1 MRGCKQRL
9 DPEIWFGEIWMDG
22 PEKQGSENY
31 TPLKPRHLQRSKD
44 MHVVSVCL
52 KITILLSLSPNN
64 NEH

>member
-1 MRGCKQRL
+1 
-9 DPEIWFGEIWMDG
+9 MDG

-31 TPLKPRHLQRSKD
+31 TPLKPRHLPRSKD